1 MEVDFISF
9 LDLRKFCL
17 IFRIQLDANWWVSKQ
32 TQFQNS
38 KELTK
43 MIEPDNFACH
53 NIHLETERL
62 KLRPFKDA
70 DFDIAVPFYKDPEF
84 LNAIEESPPDEP
96 ISKEYLKKAGK
107 FMRDSGFLF
116 AIVEKASGKTI
127 GEVCLQWM
135 NLERAKIEGE
145 KVMRLPIG
153 IWDKTLWGKGYGKEV
168 VRCLMAHAF
177 GKLGID
183 RFCPVDVPV
192 DNIRSKALW
201 QSLGLT
207 IAREADNGKMLDF
220 EITRAKYER
229 IYGSV
234 T

>member
-1 MEVDFISF
+1 
-9 LDLRKFCL
+9 
-17 IFRIQLDANWWVSKQ
+17 
-32 TQFQNS
+32 
-38 KELTK
+38 

-53 NIHLETERL
+53 NVHLETERL

-70 DFDIAVPFYKDPEF
+70 DFDTAVPFYRDPEF

-96 ISKEYLKKAGK
+96 VTKEYLKKAGK

-116 AIVEKASGKTI
+116 AIVEKANGRAI

-135 NLERAKIEGE
+135 NLERAKIAGE
-145 KVMRLPIG
+145 KIMRLPIA

-177 GKLGID
+177 GKLEID

-192 DNIRSKALW
+192 DNVRSQALW
-201 QSLGLT
+201 RSLGLT
-207 IAREADNGKMLDF
+207 VSREADGGKMLDF
-220 EITRAKYER
+220 EITRIEYEK
-229 IYGSV
+229 IN
-234 T
+234 